1 MKRTFQ
7 VNEEGYY
14 GEFGGAYIPEILHS
28 CVENLKKT
36 YLTVLEDEDFLREY
50 DQLLKD
56 YVGRPSPLYFARR
69 LSEQYGCKIY
79 LRRSQPHRST

>member
-1 MKRTFQ
+1 M
-7 VNEEGYY
+7 ESLA
-14 GEFGGAYIPEILHS
+14 GAYIPEILHS

-56 YVGRPSPLYFARR
+56 YVGRPSPLYFCPKTVRTIR
-69 LSEQYGCKIY
+69 MQDLSEK
-79 LRRSQPHRST
+79 RRSQPHRST